1 MNFQNLMALMAA
13 GGIAASQKD
22 AIGETGQKLIDVAK
36 VAAVQL
42 ELAQIRT
49 AFTTE
54 MAFGNLHK
62 VKKDFRQFIRESM
75 TAKRD
80 PSLDFWENP
89 YTLEEYDD
97 HFEIISFGPDGENE
111 TDDDVW
117 VEVRK

>member
-1 MNFQNLMALMAA
+1 MNFQNLMALLAA
-13 GGIAASQKD
+13 GGIAASQQD
-22 AIGETGQKLIDVAK
+22 AIGDTGKKLIDVAK

-54 MAFGNLHK
+54 LAMGNVRS

-89 YTLEEYDD
+89 YTLEEYGG
-97 HFEIISFGPDGENE
+97 HYEIISFGPDGDNE
-111 TDDDVW
+111 SDDDIW
-117 VEVRK
+117 VEVPK

>member
-1 MNFQNLMALMAA
+1 MNLQNIMALIAA

-22 AIGETGQKLIDVAK
+22 AIGETGTKLIDIAK

-54 MAFGNLHK
+54 MAFGKLAT

-89 YTLEEYDD
+89 YTLEEYKD
-97 HFEIISFGPDGENE
+97 HFEIVSFGPDGDSGS
-111 TDDDVW
+111 DDDIW
-117 VEVRK
+117 VEVMK